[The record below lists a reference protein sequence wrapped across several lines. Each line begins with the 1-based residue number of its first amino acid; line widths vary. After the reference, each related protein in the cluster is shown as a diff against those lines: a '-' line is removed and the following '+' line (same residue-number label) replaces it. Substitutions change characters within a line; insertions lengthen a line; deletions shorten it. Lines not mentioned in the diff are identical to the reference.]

1 MQYIGK
7 FNKIIIIWVSS
18 RQFVVGWE
26 LPISAVNFGVLGVK
40 IGEDIFG
47 FRSQPNQFFLFR
59 PQRFLPNFVKIVEKC
74 DRRRVHRHT
83 DREIHIYTDTQQL
96 IWLSAPRYGADN
108 LKWYDLG
115 QKVNVRVTK
124 TYWKRSSGG
133 VSIAMGRK
141 CKTWQYRTWHW
152 RTN

>member
-1 MQYIGK
+1 MFSFSIYFAFNIWLGIACLNGK
-7 FNKIIIIWVSS
+7 FW
-18 RQFVVGWE
+18 G
-26 LPISAVNFGVLGVK
+26 FGGK

-47 FRSQPNQFFLFR
+47 FRPQPNQFFLFG
-59 PQRFLPNFVKIVEKC
+59 PQGPCQISWRLVEKC

-124 TYWKRSSGG
+124 TYLKRSSGG